1 MQHSHY
7 VIRPPAPTSYRTVRS
22 TEDTALLSEPPQS
35 PQILACGA
43 RSSPQKV
50 GTAQQPPQ
58 THKEVFHTPRP
69 TPAPPKTAVC
79 GREIKRLPSAAAAI
93 AATMQAGSAT
103 IMPSIIRL
111 DATNATGGITNSN
124 AISDFQRGNSA
135 MAKHP
140 IIAYRMLLD
149 IRAACHCAYGG
160 KFTSMAIFRPMAWG
174 K

>member
-93 AATMQAGSAT
+93 AATMQAESAT

-149 IRAACHCAYGG
+149 IRAACHCAYGDR
-160 KFTSMAIFRPMAWG
+160 FTSMAIFMPMA
-174 K
+174 